1 MHVCVCACDRFE
13 RSVLGAVGTLTLTN
27 NNPLVSF
34 SNCSAFT
41 AQSRGLN
48 VAAAVEGGRVPAL
61 GVSTVNLTLSCG
73 SRLGAFDCGPL
84 CCGRTR
90 SCVCVCVCMYVCMYV
105 CMCV

>member
-1 MHVCVCACDRFE
+1 MCVCVCVCDRFV

-41 AQSRGLN
+41 VKSHGLN
-48 VAAAVEGGRVPAL
+48 VAVAVKGGRVPAL

-73 SRLGAFDCGPL
+73 SRLGTFDCI
-84 CCGRTR
+84 RA
-90 SCVCVCVCMYVCMYV
+90 CVCVCLPSDAQK
-105 CMCV
+105 